1 LALTIRTVVG
11 RRHARRFWWTLIAVG
26 AMAGLGPCDAP
37 SAQTRPVSGADVAA
51 FAAPFLELQQ
61 VDGGFDV
68 PPKVQAHLKSEIAL
82 ALAADAAREPGY
94 AEAAMRDHAW
104 VIAHHLEPGGGVN
117 WEGPLSPYFFECHQH
132 WFLIASRLLS
142 ALTDTL
148 PGTRERQR
156 AVWGFLQATNPAR
169 QDFYLDNEVNYG
181 PFFAY
186 RSVDRDGHFMT
197 QFPFKGAYEIGAALW
212 SLSLARA
219 AGQIGTGS
227 PDPDSL
233 LMAEYLERSVRQV
246 EQTPQ
251 LLGFYDPGEGRWIRS
266 ILWHNPGWWDVEEP
280 DWKYALHLEEGALEY
295 ERLTG
300 LEDLDGEIHAFLQQL
315 LARIQSDGTIA
326 EFPDGYGTP
335 AYEYGE
341 ALSVLGL
348 AAITFA
354 NSDRWLAAQCLEGGQ
369 RIIEFV
375 RAAFVPQSS
384 EDNALLLAGL
394 ARLLKAGDAL
404 AAFAMDVREGPEPGL
419 TDGGRLTLQIVPSV
433 VTGPVSVRW
442 SLPSAAAGVLRV
454 FDVTGRQLKT
464 VTLTEPALAGSV
476 AWDARG
482 DDGHGLPGGRYYM
495 ILDTPLGRQAQAF
508 VLER

>member
-1 LALTIRTVVG
+1 MPS
-11 RRHARRFWWTLIAVG
+11 
-26 AMAGLGPCDAP
+26 MAGSRSTLWMLWA
-37 SAQTRPVSGADVAA
+37 VIVALLA
-51 FAAPFLELQQ
+51 T
-61 VDGGFDV
+61 D
-68 PPKVQAHLKSEIAL
+68 AL
-82 ALAADAAREPGY
+82 ALASLLPVRADPWYE
-94 AEAAMRDHAW
+94 AEASVAQLVLGLLALVTGVGTFALRETLVLRD
-104 VIAHHLEPGGGVN
+104 L
-117 WEGPLSPYFFECHQH
+117 
-132 WFLIASRLLS
+132 R
-142 ALTDTL
+142 
-148 PGTRERQR
+148 
-156 AVWGFLQATNPAR
+156 
-169 QDFYLDNEVNYG
+169 
-181 PFFAY
+181 
-186 RSVDRDGHFMT
+186 
-197 QFPFKGAYEIGAALW
+197 IGALDPNTADGLMRIRRALVALW